1 MHLSFVLVKQVKTS
15 WRRCIKPVSG
25 VEKLVEKRQLKRV
38 DAILGLC
45 NSSLKK
51 KKCQVM
57 GANFSPEA
65 RKMAA
70 AVVPSFPESHLFKE
84 EKQADR

>member
-1 MHLSFVLVKQVKTS
+1 MHLSFVLVKILP
-15 WRRCIKPVSG
+15 WRRCISTVSG
-25 VEKLVEKRQLKRV
+25 AEKLVEKRQLKRV

-45 NSSLKK
+45 NSSLPKK
-51 KKCQVM
+51 KVM
-57 GANFSPEA
+57 GTNFSSEA

-70 AVVPSFPESHLFKE
+70 AVVPSFPESHLFKA